1 MKGPATEL
9 IHAGE
14 ADLCLAVPL
23 TTPIYETTTFVFDA
37 AQEVLAYN
45 EGRSQKY
52 LYSRYSNPTIV
63 SVEKKLAAID
73 RAEAALAFS
82 RSEEHTS
89 ELQSLTNLVCR
100 LLLEKKKQALTP
112 TARSHR

>member
-63 SVEKKLAAID
+63 SVEKKLAVT
-73 RAEAALAFS
+73 RATRICTGGPRPVS
-82 RSEEHTS
+82 
-89 ELQSLTNLVCR
+89 VCR
-100 LLLEKKKQALTP
+100 AGRMPASDVNAPLSL
-112 TARSHR
+112 ARSK